1 LITVLAGVNGAG
13 KSSIAGSNLR
23 ALGGTYFNPDEET
36 LALMR
41 SVPGL
46 SLEQANV
53 RVWQEG
59 VSRLRTAIADDT
71 DWVFETTLG
80 GRTITNLLLQAIEQ
94 GIAIRVWY
102 CGLNSAEK
110 HIERVRQ
117 RAARGGHDIPEDRIR
132 YRYVT
137 SLKNICR
144 LAPACDV
151 LTVYDNSVDMR
162 QGQRPCPE
170 RILQATRG
178 QIEYLPGSPPRWSQP
193 VIGALLPPTQGQ

>member
-13 KSSIAGSNLR
+13 KSSIAGSSLR
-23 ALGGTYFNPDEET
+23 ANGAAYLNPDEET
-36 LALMR
+36 LVLMR

-46 SLEQANV
+46 SLEHANE

-59 VSRLRTAIADDT
+59 VKQLRAAIANDT

-80 GRTITNLLLQAIEQ
+80 GRTIPDLLLQANEQ
-94 GIAIRVWY
+94 GIAVQVWY

-117 RAARGGHDIPEDRIR
+117 RVARGGHDIPEDRIR

-144 LAPACDV
+144 LAPVCDV
-151 LTVYDNSVDMR
+151 LAVYDNSRDMR
-162 QGQRPCPE
+162 QGERPSPE
-170 RILQATRG
+170 RIMQATRG
-178 QIEYLPGSPPRWSQP
+178 RIDYLHGDPPRWAQP
-193 VIGALLPPTQGQ
+193 VIGALLPPTQA